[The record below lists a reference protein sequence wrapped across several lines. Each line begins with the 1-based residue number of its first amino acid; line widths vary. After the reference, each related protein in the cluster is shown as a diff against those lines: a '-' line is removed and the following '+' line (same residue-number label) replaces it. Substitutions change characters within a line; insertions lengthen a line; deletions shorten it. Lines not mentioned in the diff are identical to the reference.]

1 MNHAQKIVYLGNL
14 LRTNLDAKGVTVNQ
28 NATMKEM
35 IDSIL
40 DIPPVTVGIS
50 LSSSLNLSVPSNI
63 KYYDTVVLTATLTV
77 FYDDTS
83 QTNVDM
89 HGTLQGA
96 TVIFKDGQNNTIGS
110 AITDINGVAT
120 YNITAN
126 SSSMEYYAVF
136 SGTDDYS
143 SSTSNH
149 VTINPQH
156 DYNLEFSQDIYL
168 ASSGSATVSCT
179 LTDNGV
185 PVPNATVS
193 LSGSDGSLYT
203 GITNSSGIAQV
214 TVSVSADTTFTASYS
229 NVSDTCVVTVSRVI
243 YQPALDGTESITTI
257 RTYTPKISNN
267 ELVRGCGYLTNGWD
281 NTIDWVLTFEYYVTG
296 DNNGYLVL
304 PKGTTQRDK
313 NGIQQWYSNQLNF
326 RVNGSSPSGNIT
338 SATSTNQWI
347 NVKVTKVGYVW
358 KVYYND
364 ILKTT
369 WNASSYASTLDTWT
383 EMCIGLDRDSN
394 RNSAKIRN
402 IKVEIL

>member
-203 GITNSSGIAQV
+203 GITNNNGV
-214 TVSVSADTTFTASYS
+214 FTLSINPTNNINITANYS
-229 NVSDTCVVTVSRVI
+229 NTTTTCSIVINNILFEDMGVTGNYNSNYIADNGVTATI
-243 YQPALDGTESITTI
+243 YNDGTDI
-257 RTYTPKISNN
+257 RCTVYSDSLYKANVIISGDFKISYYLAEKTTDSGGFFLTDLNN
-267 ELVRGCGYLTNGWD
+267 NKKIISEFTTGHTHN
-281 NTIDWVLTFEYYVTG
+281 FE
-296 DNNGYLVL
+296 
-304 PKGTTQRDK
+304 
-313 NGIQQWYSNQLNF
+313 I
-326 RVNGSSPSGNIT
+326 VNGSSKISTYDNPLSNQIVCVREGSTIKMYENDTLKSQHNNFTTEDLYFGWKTHSASGRHF
-338 SATSTNQWI
+338 
-347 NVKVTKVGYVW
+347 KF
-358 KVYYND
+358 YNL
-364 ILKTT
+364 IIEQL
-369 WNASSYASTLDTWT
+369 
-383 EMCIGLDRDSN
+383 
-394 RNSAKIRN
+394 
-402 IKVEIL
+402 

>member
-126 SSSMEYYAVF
+126 S
-136 SGTDDYS
+136 
-143 SSTSNH
+143 
-149 VTINPQH
+149 
-156 DYNLEFSQDIYL
+156 
-168 ASSGSATVSCT
+168 
-179 LTDNGV
+179 
-185 PVPNATVS
+185 
-193 LSGSDGSLYT
+193 
-203 GITNSSGIAQV
+203 ITANRLLN
-214 TVSVSADTTFTASYS
+214 TFF
-229 NVSDTCVVTVSRVI
+229 
-243 YQPALDGTESITTI
+243 
-257 RTYTPKISNN
+257 ISH
-267 ELVRGCGYLTNGWD
+267 LL
-281 NTIDWVLTFEYYVTG
+281 LF
-296 DNNGYLVL
+296 
-304 PKGTTQRDK
+304 
-313 NGIQQWYSNQLNF
+313 
-326 RVNGSSPSGNIT
+326 
-338 SATSTNQWI
+338 
-347 NVKVTKVGYVW
+347 
-358 KVYYND
+358 
-364 ILKTT
+364 
-369 WNASSYASTLDTWT
+369 
-383 EMCIGLDRDSN
+383 
-394 RNSAKIRN
+394 
-402 IKVEIL
+402 